1 MTYAQLSAM
10 KPYRI
15 TKASSDRTFIL
26 EEIIWISA
34 SGDINCVRGAG
45 VIMPNE
51 VDNRTLDFTAEEA
64 LDYEVI
70 KSQYSEICRPKDMN
84 RNLP

>member
-15 TKASSDRTFIL
+15 TEASSDRTFIP

-51 VDNRTLDFTAEEA
+51 VDNA
-64 LDYEVI
+64 
-70 KSQYSEICRPKDMN
+70 
-84 RNLP
+84 

>member
-1 MTYAQLSAM
+1 
-10 KPYRI
+10 
-15 TKASSDRTFIL
+15 
-26 EEIIWISA
+26 
-34 SGDINCVRGAG
+34 
-45 VIMPNE
+45 MPNE

-70 KSQYSEICRPKDMN
+70 KSRYSEICRPKDMN

>member
-15 TKASSDRTFIL
+15 TIASSDRTFIP

-45 VIMPNE
+45 VIMPNR

>member
-1 MTYAQLSAM
+1 
-10 KPYRI
+10 
-15 TKASSDRTFIL
+15 
-26 EEIIWISA
+26 
-34 SGDINCVRGAG
+34 
-45 VIMPNE
+45 MPNE

-70 KSQYSEICRPKDMN
+70 KSQYSEICRSKHMN